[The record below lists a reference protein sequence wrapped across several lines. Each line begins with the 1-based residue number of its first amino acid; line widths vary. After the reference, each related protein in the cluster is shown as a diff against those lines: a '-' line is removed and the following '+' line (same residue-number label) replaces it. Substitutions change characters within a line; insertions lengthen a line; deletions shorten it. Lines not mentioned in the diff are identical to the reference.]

1 MEPCNLEA
9 NERKNVCSL
18 ARYCIYFRN
27 ASKCHITMVRDVCG
41 IAYYI
46 FLSLQAVVYYILY
59 MQWFI
64 IMSWFTE
71 VSYLQRVL
79 VEVYTTIN
87 IVVTLQYMQYV
98 HTHCSAHTLGQYIL
112 YSTSVYTYIY
122 IHIIH
127 TVHCSAGTVLYIHT
141 QCNTQYTQYTA
152 VLTLGCCEGQ
162 KRRSQPSW
170 S

>member
-9 NERKNVCSL
+9 NERKNVRSL

-79 VEVYTTIN
+79 VEVYTTVN

-98 HTHCSAHTLGQYIL
+98 HTVHTHCSAHTLGQYI
-112 YSTSVYTYIY
+112 SIYIY
-122 IHIIH
+122 ILS
-127 TVHCSAGTVLYIHT
+127 TCY
-141 QCNTQYTQYTA
+141 
-152 VLTLGCCEGQ
+152 
-162 KRRSQPSW
+162 PSNGVV
-170 S
+170 